1 MENQEP
7 DENYMEK
14 QFLKSMRLNCLSIAG
29 NKKETKENIEK
40 FAVELFNYLKE
51 REFHKL

>member
-1 MENQEP
+1 MN
-7 DENYMEK
+7 DESDFKWKEDRMLEAIK
-14 QFLKSMRLNCLSIAG
+14 LKCLSIAG
-29 NKKETKENIEK
+29 NKKETKEEIEK